1 MPADDFMTVV
11 ELYDRAIKTRDNLEF
26 AESVELFKQALRI
39 MAHVETVLPF
49 RIAFAYDM
57 ALARDLSGD
66 SAGAKQLFE
75 LAVELY
81 EEFRHS
87 EPNHDAVNGFSGLMW
102 GVNDYL
108 SLVNNADM
116 QADNYL
122 DSITPRRWAAEKL
135 PLKVYV
141 DSSPATGFDTTL
153 AETIFDAF
161 HAWTQNQTFLRWEKT
176 TSPDQA
182 MITVTRVAD
191 GLDSAGGHTA
201 FEETSDGNGNV
212 QLQSANIRISMHSPD
227 SSVYKPAE
235 LRAFKSLTIHE
246 VGHALGVDGHSP
258 HASDLMYWKSPLLE
272 LSDRD
277 VRTLKLMYS

>member
-26 AESVELFKQALRI
+26 AESVELFKQALKI

-75 LAVELY
+75 LTVDLY

-87 EPNHDAVNGFSGLMW
+87 EPNHDAVNGFAGLMW

-108 SLVNNADM
+108 ALVNNADM
-116 QADNYL
+116 QADNYVG
-122 DSITPRRWAAEKL
+122 SITPRRWAAEKL

-141 DSSPATGFDTTL
+141 DSSDATGFDTTL
-153 AETIFDAF
+153 TETIFEAF
-161 HAWTQNQTFLRWEKT
+161 HAWTRNQTFLQLEK
-176 TSPDQA
+176 SNSQDQA

-191 GLDSAGGHTA
+191 GLGSAGGHTA
-201 FEETSDGNGNV
+201 FEETSDANGNV
-212 QLQSANIRISMHSPD
+212 QLQSANIRISMHSSD

-246 VGHALGVDGHSP
+246 AGHALGLDGHSP
-258 HASDLMYWKSPLLE
+258 YATDLMYWKSPLLQ
-272 LSDRD
+272 LSNRD
-277 VRTLKLMYS
+277 VKTLKLIYS